1 MERDVA
7 RLPDGRVIDLNTFEE
22 LVDGDWVKPA
32 KPVSFDSVWESK
44 AIPEAEL
51 RKLTKSGSAR

>member
-22 LVDGDWVKPA
+22 LVDGEWVKTS
-32 KPVSFDSVWESK
+32 KPVYFFEVWESDE
-44 AIPEAEL
+44 IPEAEL